1 MNTITTASRKFG
13 WLDAD
18 VYLFDIDG
26 TLLNTRDGIHR
37 NALKRAMREAYGV
50 EAPLEGVIFHGK
62 TDLGILRTAL
72 ARVDIVD
79 GVFDAKL
86 PQALAVVRQH
96 VAESRGKLVAETCPA
111 IPGALALLRERG
123 KLLGLASGNLE
134 SVGWLKVEAA
144 GLRHFFSF
152 GCFADVCEMRT
163 GIFQH
168 AAGEA
173 RRLAGP
179 EGSICFVGDTPD
191 DIEAARAADAHV
203 IAVGT
208 GIYPV
213 RDLSALHPDVCVGS
227 FADLLASA
235 AD

>member
-1 MNTITTASRKFG
+1 MNTTISSSRKFH

-37 NALKRAMREAYGV
+37 NALKRAMREAYGI

-79 GVFDAKL
+79 GLFDARL
-86 PQALAVVRQH
+86 PDALAVVRQH
-96 VAESRGKLVAETCPA
+96 VEESRNKLVVETCPA
-111 IPGALALLRERG
+111 IPNVLAVLRERG

-144 GLRHFFSF
+144 GLRDFFSF
-152 GCFADVCEMRT
+152 GCFADACEMRND
-163 GIFQH
+163 IFRH
-168 AAGEA
+168 AVSEA
-173 RRLAGP
+173 RRKAGDA
-179 EGSICFVGDTPD
+179 GSVCFVGDTPD
-191 DIEAARAADAHV
+191 DIQAARAANAHV
-203 IAVGT
+203 IAVCT
-208 GIYPV
+208 GIYS
-213 RDLSALHPDVCVGS
+213 RKDLSALRPDVCVTS
-227 FADLLASA
+227 FADLLDSPAK
-235 AD
+235 

>member
-1 MNTITTASRKFG
+1 
-13 WLDAD
+13 
-18 VYLFDIDG
+18 
-26 TLLNTRDGIHR
+26 
-37 NALKRAMREAYGV
+37 
-50 EAPLEGVIFHGK
+50 
-62 TDLGILRTAL
+62 
-72 ARVDIVD
+72 
-79 GVFDAKL
+79 
-86 PQALAVVRQH
+86 
-96 VAESRGKLVAETCPA
+96 RGKLVAETCPA
-111 IPGALALLRERG
+111 IPEALALLREKG

-173 RRLAGP
+173 RRLAGA

-213 RDLSALHPDVCVGS
+213 KDLSALHPDVCVGS